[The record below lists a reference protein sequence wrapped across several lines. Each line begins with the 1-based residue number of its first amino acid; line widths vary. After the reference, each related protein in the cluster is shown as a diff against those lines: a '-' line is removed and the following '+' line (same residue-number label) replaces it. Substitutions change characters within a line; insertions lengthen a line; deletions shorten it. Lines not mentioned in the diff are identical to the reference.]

1 MSKKRMTAYY
11 TIFLIVNLVIL
22 SIIPIHTNGSAFI
35 SVHTSF
41 DRISITSSK
50 MAFIINNF
58 RPQFTWWHDNVS
70 APDEIFNVYF
80 LGLYEYFGPDDYLS
94 GTGELGGLSYNLD
107 TSNWEYKITETVSEV
122 KVNLTLTGL
131 ANDASLSFIIHIS
144 EQERALTYTGYYIA
158 AFTEAWLEIII
169 NNWKLTPGAKGVAIK
184 SEVFESAN
192 TFGTTVVNDSSQTMN
207 NLDSLYFI
215 SFPGT
220 AIDKAY
226 FKWVML
232 ADYFNETNDFLIAKY
247 LGKAFFNNTYDP
259 EYATATH
266 LWLSYPKVSTI
277 LTIKHNTIL
286 GVYKTTPSPSYN
298 VGVPLA
304 FVAGLTSTIFILLIV
319 RRKCR
324 TEKLPF

>member
-11 TIFLIVNLVIL
+11 TIFLVVNLFIL
-22 SIIPIHTNGSAFI
+22 STTPIRINGSAFI
-35 SVHTSF
+35 SVQTGF

-58 RPQFTWWHDNVS
+58 RPQFTWWHDNAT

-80 LGLYEYFGPDDYLS
+80 MGLYEYFGPDDYLS
-94 GTGELGGLSYNLD
+94 GAGELGGLSYNLD
-107 TSNWEYKITETVSEV
+107 TSNWAYEITETVSEV
-122 KVNLTLTGL
+122 KVNLTLAGL
-131 ANDASLSFIIHIS
+131 ANDASLSFIVHIS
-144 EQERALTYTGYYIA
+144 EQERALTYTGYYIS

-192 TFGTTVVNDSSQTMN
+192 TFGATVVNDSSQTLN
-207 NLDSLYFI
+207 NLDSLFFI
-215 SFPGT
+215 SYPGT
-220 AIDKAY
+220 SIDKAY

-232 ADYFNETNDFLIAKY
+232 ADYFNETNDFLTVKY
-247 LGKAFFNNTYDP
+247 IGKAFFNNTYNA
-259 EYATATH
+259 EFATATH
-266 LWLSYPKVSTI
+266 LWLSYPKFNTI

-286 GVYKTTPSPSYN
+286 GVYKTTPGPSYAAN
-298 VGVPLA
+298 VPLLL
-304 FVAGLTSTIFILLIV
+304 VAGLTGLVFVLLII